1 MNRRL
6 AFVAVLAPT
15 LALPAVAAENQTTM
29 KVALTDMSSAMG
41 MGPAGRGMMGHS
53 MMQPGQWNDGVWLVR
68 PRPRPDLDIAG
79 SGVDGTRHDDR
90 HDGRSHH
97 SA

>member
-15 LALPAVAAENQTTM
+15 LALPAVAAESPTTV

-41 MGPAGRGMMGHS
+41 MGPAGRGMMGHR
-53 MMQPGQWNDGVWLVR
+53 MMGPGQWNDGVWLVG
-68 PRPRPDLDIAG
+68 PGHGQTGHAG
-79 SGVDGTRHDDR
+79 SGDDGTRHDDG